1 MLTQNNSKKGVAAL
15 LVRNRVAQIYEDEI
29 ISDYVT
35 YKVFAIA
42 VIKTGFKPVVEVAK
56 KLEGEGYNNFFS
68 IWQERSETFIVRER
82 FCGNEVSY

>member
-1 MLTQNNSKKGVAAL
+1 MVRRQDNSKKGVAAL

-29 ISDYVT
+29 ISEYVT

-56 KLEGEGYNNFFS
+56 KLKGEGHNNFFFNLAG
-68 IWQERSETFIVRER
+68 EVRD
-82 FCGNEVSY
+82 FYCA